1 LAEEEQSHVREAL
14 LCVEKK
20 NGGRGKAERR
30 RMGRS
35 RG

>member
-20 NGGRGKAERR
+20 NGGRGKSRAAED
-30 RMGRS
+30 GEE
-35 RG
+35 